1 MDAGVERVLK
11 IGLGMVCDLHERKR
25 KWEVTMA
32 LDWQVLLV
40 ALVAI
45 SLQLA
50 VLATSL
56 QPDEQPS
63 QLNQAGPRQE
73 IQLRIDERDR
83 F

>member
-11 IGLGMVCDLHERKR
+11 IGFASAKLGMVCDLHERKR

-45 SLQLA
+45 SLRLA
-50 VLATSL
+50 VLLLYSPKSNL
-56 QPDEQPS
+56 P
-63 QLNQAGPRQE
+63 N
-73 IQLRIDERDR
+73 
-83 F
+83 